1 MKKRI
6 LMSLMALFCLLT
18 VSAQGKYP
26 NGAWQSGPD
35 SKYTGE
41 GVIYTKKAKGRAERY
56 HEIACNGELTL
67 TAENGWEEY
76 YMLTYTGTKNANG
89 HVFNVLMVD
98 TDMLEIQG
106 KVAIKQVGD
115 ESKTQPY
122 IIIKA
127 VSPNMKKRMVNN
139 QKLWMIPTN
148 GAGIP

>member
-18 VSAQGKYP
+18 ASAQGKYP
-26 NGAWQSGPD
+26 NGAWQSTD
-35 SKYTGE
+35 KYQGE
-41 GVIYTKKAKGRAERY
+41 GVIYTKKAKNRAERY
-56 HEIACNGELTL
+56 PDMVCNGELTL

-76 YMLTYTGTKNANG
+76 YVLTYTGTKNANG
-89 HVFNVLMVD
+89 HVFNVLLVD

-127 VSPNMKKRMVNN
+127 VSPNMKKRMANN
-139 QKLWMIPTN
+139 LKLWMIPTN

>member
-6 LMSLMALFCLLT
+6 VMSLMALFCLLT

-26 NGAWQSGPD
+26 NGAWQSDPD
-35 SKYTGE
+35 SKYMGE
-41 GVIYTKKAKGRAERY
+41 GVIYSKKAKGRAERY
-56 HEIACNGELTL
+56 PDMVCNGELTL

-76 YMLTYTGTKNANG
+76 YVLTYTGTKNANG
-89 HVFNVLMVD
+89 HVFNVMMVD
-98 TDMLEIQG
+98 TDMIEIEG
-106 KVAIKQVGD
+106 KVVIKQVGD
-115 ESKTQPY
+115 ARKEQPY

-127 VSPNMKKRMVNN
+127 VSPNMNKRMANN